1 MSDKTT
7 TYAPDLLGRLRSLAF
22 AWSQQAEHV
31 PDSLDPEVVAAQI
44 AANEIY
50 GNCAFELDELLDEEC
65 HARSPL
71 FGASHK
77 PEAVRRDPL

>member
-1 MSDKTT
+1 VERVVTEKAA
-7 TYAPDLLGRLRSLAF
+7 YPQDLLGRLRSLAF
-22 AWSQQAEHV
+22 TWSQQSEQV
-31 PDSLDPEVVAAQI
+31 PDSLNPEVVAAQI

-71 FGASHK
+71 LGAVAK
-77 PEAVRRDPL
+77 PDEGLA